1 MSFNTA
7 KALTQIL
14 GADGYSDSLIDLVT
28 YSYDASSHSH
38 RPQAA
43 IWPSRTEQIS
53 QVLKLANEHG
63 FAVIPRGAGTSIS
76 GGAVP
81 VQGGV
86 VMDLCRMN
94 RILDIRIGDRLA
106 VVQPG
111 VVYDD
116 LQAELNRHGFFFPP
130 DPASGKVCTLGGN
143 VATNAGGIRGAKY
156 GVTRDYVLGLEA
168 VLPDGRITRFGGS
181 CMKTS
186 SGLDL
191 TRLMVGSEGILGV
204 ISEITLKFN
213 PKPRAFETCQ
223 ASFKDLAGAGEAVSR
238 IMHSGVLPSVMEIM
252 DAATIQVLRERGGM
266 DLPEAEALI
275 LVETDGFTAA
285 EAKHQLNV
293 VLDIFKEHEAVQIQ
307 VAKSPKQAAQL
318 WKVRKAAGSTAAQLR
333 PNNVAEDIAV
343 PISRLPQLLG
353 VIGERVRKYRLPFV
367 VFGHAGDGNLHPK
380 IMFDPSNPDEV
391 TRMEKG
397 VEEIFSLACDLGGT
411 LSGEHG
417 IGMSKAPYMSMEHDE
432 VSLELMRSIKR
443 LFDPNN
449 ILNPGKMGLEV

>member
-1 MSFNTA
+1 MSFKAA
-7 KALTQIL
+7 KALSQIF
-14 GADGYSDSLIDLVT
+14 GPDGYSESLIDMIS

-43 IWPSRTEQIS
+43 VWPTTTEQVS
-53 QVLKLANEHG
+53 QVLRLANEHG

-86 VMDLCRMN
+86 VMDLSRMN
-94 RILDIRIGDRLA
+94 RIIDIRIGDRLA

-111 VVYDD
+111 VVYGD
-116 LQAELNRHGFFFPP
+116 LQSALNPHGFFFPP

-156 GVTRDYVLGLEA
+156 GVTRDYILALEV
-168 VLPDGRITRFGGS
+168 VLPDGRVTRTGTA

-191 TRLMVGSEGILGV
+191 TRLLVGSEGILGV
-204 ISEITLKFN
+204 VTEITLKIN
-213 PKPRAFETCQ
+213 PKPSAFETCR
-223 ASFKDLAGAGEAVSR
+223 ASFKDLAVAGEVVSR

-252 DAATIQVLRERGGM
+252 DAATIEVLRNQGGM
-266 DLPEAEALI
+266 DLPAAEAML
-275 LVETDGFTAA
+275 LVETDGFTST
-285 EAKHQLNV
+285 EARYQLDV
-293 VLDIFKEHEAVQIQ
+293 VLDIFKAHDAMQVQ
-307 VAKSPKQAAQL
+307 VAKTPQQATQL
-318 WKVRKAAGSTAAQLR
+318 WKARKAAGSTAAQLR

-343 PISRLPQLLG
+343 PISQLPKLLG
-353 VIGERVRKYRLPFV
+353 VIGERVRKYNLPFV

-380 IMFDPSNPDEV
+380 IMFDPSDPDEV
-391 TRMEKG
+391 ARMKEG
-397 VEEIFSLACDLGGT
+397 VKEIFSMACELGGT

-417 IGMSKAPYMSMEHDE
+417 IGLSKAPYMAMEHDQ
-432 VSLELMRSIKR
+432 VALELMRSVKQ

-449 ILNPGKMGLEV
+449 ILNPGKMGLGV